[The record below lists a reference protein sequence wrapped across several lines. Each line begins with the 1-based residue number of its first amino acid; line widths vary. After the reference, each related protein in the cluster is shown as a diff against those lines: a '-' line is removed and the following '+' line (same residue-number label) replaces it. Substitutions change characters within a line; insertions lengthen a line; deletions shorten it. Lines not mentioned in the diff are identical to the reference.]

1 MDRALEA
8 RPTDWLAT
16 GMCLHIYVG
25 LAILC
30 HNAIAGH
37 YARVGWTDP
46 PVLRPRLLRSV
57 DRNKDQTYYLSS
69 VPETKLR
76 RVSIYHVCQFPRRR
90 SCLPNTKALF
100 PVGNLTKVE
109 VRKLARIHGLPTA
122 ARDESMG
129 ICFVGQKR
137 RFNAFLCRRIPVL
150 AR

>member
-1 MDRALEA
+1 
-8 RPTDWLAT
+8 
-16 GMCLHIYVG
+16 MCLYVYVG

-30 HNAIAGH
+30 YNVIAGH
-37 YARVGWTDP
+37 YARVGRTDP
-46 PVLRPRLLRSV
+46 PALRPRLLRSA

-76 RVSIYHVCQFPRRR
+76 RVSTYRVCPRIR

-109 VRKLARIHGLPTA
+109 VRNLARIHGLPTA

-129 ICFVGQKR
+129 ICFVGQKQ
-137 RFNAFLCRRIPVL
+137 RFNAFLGRRIPVL
-150 AR
+150 AC